1 VIILKSLKN
10 IRNKK
15 GNAILTFIVI
25 APFLAMFMTYFIFS
39 FTFNRA
45 NNYFYNVTNTTFD
58 RVLIEGQLTNGLK
71 EDMYSQLEK
80 MEFDRNS
87 IEITT
92 TNSSIDDGNDST
104 YVSRG
109 DEIKIQI
116 LHKKPHY
123 FYHINKIITL
133 GSVGKESF
141 YVGSVFTGMSE
152 KY

>member
-1 VIILKSLKN
+1 MIILRLKRL
-10 IRNKK
+10 RNKK
-15 GNAILTFIVI
+15 GNSILTFIVI
-25 APFLAMFMTYFIFS
+25 APFLAMFMTYFVFS

-58 RVLIEGQLTNGLK
+58 RVLIEGQLTNDLK
-71 EDMYSQLEK
+71 DDMYMQLEK

-92 TNSSIDDGNDST
+92 TESYVDDGNDST

-116 LHKKPHY
+116 LHKKPHA
-123 FYHINKIITL
+123 FYHINNIITL
-133 GSVGKESF
+133 GSVSEKSF